1 MLPSED
7 NQKSFDI
14 NYEKGGASY
23 MGGVKYSKEEMR
35 VLMALALIKHLYK
48 TGRISE
54 KMYLSICKEYEKVVD
69 KKVLL

>member
-1 MLPSED
+1 
-7 NQKSFDI
+7 
-14 NYEKGGASY
+14 